1 MPKIGINL
9 SQAIVGS
16 TGKPTGAHT
25 QFLRQLAEQTNAN
38 TAQLTADAAQADL
51 ELKNV
56 AVESLSQLAVSDSA
70 GVWPADSTSDHI
82 LLFKRQGVTIAT
94 HTIRSVF
101 TQSTGFWTVTSHAE
115 TGEATIEVI
124 SGSGGRDAKA
134 VVTHTG
140 SGIIGK
146 VTIQATD
153 QSSATTSPSK

>member
-1 MPKIGINL
+1 MTGDFQRFLYSFID
-9 SQAIVGS
+9 GS
-16 TGKPTGAHT
+16 ETVEA
-25 QFLRQLAEQTNAN
+25 AAA
-38 TAQLTADAAQADL
+38 TAQTDL
-51 ELKNV
+51 EVNNV
-56 AVESLSQLAVSDSA
+56 SVESLSQLAVSDSA
-70 GVWPADSTSDHI
+70 GVWPADSTTDHV
-82 LLFKRQGVTIAT
+82 LTFKRQGVSIAT

-115 TGEATIEVI
+115 TLEATTEVI